1 MMRLYTLSAHR
12 ARELGRE
19 LWAAR
24 MAIDDLEGTHTQCL
38 GRYPAACVWGGKLRV
53 TCVEFIVFKVQFFE
67 GSQLSEAI
75 QAATG
80 GPTQAHVCYAA
91 VCAADA

>member
-53 TCVEFIVFKVQFFE
+53 TCR
-67 GSQLSEAI
+67 
-75 QAATG
+75 
-80 GPTQAHVCYAA
+80 
-91 VCAADA
+91 